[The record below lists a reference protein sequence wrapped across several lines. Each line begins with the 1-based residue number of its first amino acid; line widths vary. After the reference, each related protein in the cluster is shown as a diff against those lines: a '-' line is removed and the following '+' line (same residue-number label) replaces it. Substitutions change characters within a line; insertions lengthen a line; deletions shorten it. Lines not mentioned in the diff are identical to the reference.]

1 MENISTSRKAT
12 TESFRPTGAPISA
25 APYGNRFLVTMS
37 SIISMCSNK
46 GQPDLNW
53 ENPELRQELYK
64 MINWW
69 LDKGIA
75 GFRID
80 AIINIKK
87 ALPFRDY
94 PVDHPDGLFP
104 LLTC

>member
-1 MENISTSRKAT
+1 
-12 TESFRPTGAPISA
+12 
-25 APYGNRFLVTMS
+25 
-37 SIISMCSNK
+37 
-46 GQPDLNW
+46 
-53 ENPELRQELYK
+53 

-94 PVDHPDGLFP
+94 PVDHPDGLSSIANMLNEAKGIGVFLEEMKTLP
-104 LLTC
+104 SSPMKH